1 MNEKLLSGS
10 EQPKSARIV
19 SNILYDE
26 VKKHDANRHLL
37 VVFDEDFVAQ
47 QQPWDSETFKI
58 VLIRV
63 IKKSTINSTNVKIVI
78 CGPTVVFWDHN

>member
-47 QQPWDSETFKI
+47 QQPWDSETFKCFS
-58 VLIRV
+58 RNV
-63 IKKSTINSTNVKIVI
+63 IKKSTNIIIVI
-78 CGPTVVFWDHN
+78 TNLRSDRGILGP